1 MVLLQIVD
9 KIMSSFEGGYTSGD
23 LILKY
28 VHMIF
33 YYANSEL
40 FHLNK
45 DLKYIDIAYQ
55 HMKKQPSL
63 VI

>member
-1 MVLLQIVD
+1 
-9 KIMSSFEGGYTSGD
+9 MSASGD